1 MVFVFQVLGFLKATL
16 LAGQEEVNHLERGP
30 ALRSGDFDSESEC
43 VHNLEEIPGCPKLKH
58 FLRILD
64 VSAFKVSP
72 KKLEPKVIGMK
83 LRCGHHP
90 LRFRDV

>member
-1 MVFVFQVLGFLKATL
+1 MVFVFQVLGFLKATV

-30 ALRSGDFDSESEC
+30 ALRSGGFDS
-43 VHNLEEIPGCPKLKH
+43 GCPKLKH

-72 KKLEPKVIGMK
+72 KKLEPKVIGTK

-90 LRFRDV
+90 SRFRDV